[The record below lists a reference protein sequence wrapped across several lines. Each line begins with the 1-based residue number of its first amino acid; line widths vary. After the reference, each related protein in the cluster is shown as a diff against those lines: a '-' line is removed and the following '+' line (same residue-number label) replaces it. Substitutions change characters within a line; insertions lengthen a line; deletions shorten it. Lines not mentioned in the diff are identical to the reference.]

1 MVRLEGQNMHAIH
14 FQIHVS
20 NFWLTVNIVL
30 GHLTINLDIDL
41 TTPSGKDYTGEL
53 FLDVATIMHL
63 LKDK

>member
-1 MVRLEGQNMHAIH
+1 MVPLEGQNIHAIH